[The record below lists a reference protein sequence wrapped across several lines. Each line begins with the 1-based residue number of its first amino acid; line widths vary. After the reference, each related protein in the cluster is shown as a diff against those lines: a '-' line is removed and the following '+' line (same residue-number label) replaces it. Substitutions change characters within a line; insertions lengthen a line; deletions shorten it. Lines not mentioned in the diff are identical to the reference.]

1 GSPSRPPDVSAA
13 KEPSKNQP
21 ATDGSASRPCHECL
35 IGPAGL
41 TIDLTFLEACFK
53 AGCLELWDAVSV
65 HPYRQSAPETVEEEY
80 RSVRLLIRKY
90 APKDKTIP
98 IISSEWGYSSAWK
111 DFDEEKQ
118 AKYLPRQFLTNIA
131 NDVALSIWYDW
142 RDDGPDPKEPEHHFV
157 LVRHAYREGK
167 DPVFEP
173 KPAYHAATTLME
185 KMVAMQ
191 FNKAINFGAEPFGET
206 RSLEAELFTRGESV
220 YAVAWT

>member
-1 GSPSRPPDVSAA
+1 M
-13 KEPSKNQP
+13 
-21 ATDGSASRPCHECL
+21 L
-35 IGPAGL
+35 IGPAVS

-142 RDDGPDPKEPEHHFV
+142 RDDGPDPKEPEHHFG

-173 KPAYHAATTLME
+173 KTAYQAVKTLAE
-185 KMVAMQ
+185 QLVGTR
-191 FNKAINFGAEPFGET
+191 FNK
-206 RSLEAELFTRGESV
+206 SLGYERDEKRVLLFSDDSSEWL
-220 YAVAWT
+220 AAWGLRIWPSDRHL